1 MHKTNSAKFFS
12 PLLVMVWVVLLGL
25 ITTTPAISAQIKEIS
40 IPPES
45 LAQWYKPQNKRQVW
59 LHLMFRLGET
69 SQAVAMY
76 SKKGDSDSM
85 ARWAGILAENYR
97 RIPKMV
103 PEWAQQVDIDAME
116 LLEKAAAKKDIS
128 GVQKA
133 LKKIRQSCKSCHGEF
148 KTTSI
153 AIYRS
158 ADFKKVKVKGENGE
172 DLINYRTFM
181 KSLRRDLNNLKIN
194 RADFH
199 PDEARHFAK
208 QISKKLSSLKESCT
222 SCHKDKEPAQRI
234 LGDKTFITLDS
245 LIKALKEPG
254 KTKKSG
260 RLMGELG
267 YTVCGRC
274 HGIHRNEVAVKRLLK

>member
-1 MHKTNSAKFFS
+1 MLTVLFS
-12 PLLVMVWVVLLGL
+12 L
-25 ITTTPAISAQIKEIS
+25 ITANPAISGEKRELS
-40 IPPES
+40 LPPDS

-69 SQAVAMY
+69 SQAVALY
-76 SKKGDSDSM
+76 SEKGDAASM
-85 ARWAGILAENYR
+85 ARWATIFAENYR

-103 PEWAQQVDIDAME
+103 PEWAQQVDFAAVE
-116 LLEKAAAKKDIS
+116 LLEKATAKKDIS

-148 KTTSI
+148 KAIST

-158 ADFKKVKVKGENGE
+158 ADFSKVKVKGENGI

-181 KSLRRDLNNLKIN
+181 KSLHRDINNLKIA
-194 RADFH
+194 RADLH

-208 QISKKLSSLKESCT
+208 QVSKKLSSLKDSCI
-222 SCHKDKEPAQRI
+222 SCHKDKEPTQRI
-234 LGDKTFITLDS
+234 LGDKTFNTMDR
-245 LIKALKEPG
+245 LIEVLKEPG

-274 HGIHRNEVAVKRLLK
+274 HSIHRNTVAIKRLLQ